1 MPDMDIILAKTGNI
15 QRCLRRIKETTGLK
29 SESLNDIDKQ
39 DIFVLNLQ
47 RAIESAVDIA
57 AHIAASE
64 GLGLAS
70 AIKDNFRFLN
80 EAGIIDENLLKKMQ
94 SMVGFRNIAVHDY
107 QSINVDILK
116 SILTENLK
124 DLEDFYTAV
133 LRRFSLGRIK
143 RGRS

>member
-15 QRCLRRIKETTGLK
+15 QKCLRRIKEATGL
-29 SESLNDIDKQ
+29 SPESLDNIDKQ

-47 RAIESAVDIA
+47 RAIEAAIDIA

-70 AIKDNFRFLN
+70 AIKDNFKFLS
-80 EAGIIDENLLKKMQ
+80 EACIIDENLLKKMQ

-124 DLEDFYTAV
+124 DLEEFYTAV
-133 LRRFSLGRIK
+133 LKKFPLS
-143 RGRS
+143 

>member
-1 MPDMDIILAKTGNI
+1 MPDKDIILAKTGNI
-15 QRCLRRIKETTGLK
+15 QRCLRRIKETTNLNP
-29 SESLNDIDKQ
+29 ESLNDIDKQ
-39 DIFVLNLQ
+39 DIFILNLQ
-47 RAIESAVDIA
+47 RATEAAIDIA

-80 EAGIIDENLLKKMQ
+80 EAGIINESLLKKMQ

-116 SILTENLK
+116 SILTGNLK
-124 DLEDFYTAV
+124 DLEEFYTAV
-133 LRRFSLGRIK
+133 LKRFPLTER
-143 RGRS
+143 

>member
-1 MPDMDIILAKTGNI
+1 MPDKDIILAKTGNI
-15 QRCLRRIKETTGLK
+15 QRCLRRIEEATNLNP
-29 SESLNDIDKQ
+29 ESLNDIDKQ

-47 RAIESAVDIA
+47 RATEAAIDIA

-70 AIKDNFRFLN
+70 TIKDNFRFLN
-80 EAGIIDENLLKKMQ
+80 EAGIIDNNLLKKMQ

-116 SILTENLK
+116 SILIGNLK
-124 DLEDFYTAV
+124 DLEEFYTTI
-133 LRRFSLGRIK
+133 LKRFILTEK
-143 RGRS
+143 

>member
-1 MPDMDIILAKTGNI
+1 MPDKDIILAKTGNI
-15 QRCLRRIKETTGLK
+15 QRCLRRIEEATNLNP
-29 SESLNDIDKQ
+29 ESLNDIDKQ

-47 RAIESAVDIA
+47 RATEAAIDIA

-70 AIKDNFRFLN
+70 TIKDNFRFLN
-80 EAGIIDENLLKKMQ
+80 EAGIIDNNLLKKMQ

-116 SILTENLK
+116 SILTGNLK
-124 DLEDFYTAV
+124 DMEEFYTAV
-133 LRRFSLGRIK
+133 LKRFSLTEK
-143 RGRS
+143 

>member
-1 MPDMDIILAKTGNI
+1 MPDMDVILAKVGNI
-15 QRCLRRIKETTGLK
+15 QRCLKRIKEATNLDPK
-29 SESLNDIDKQ
+29 SLDYVDKQ

-47 RAIESAVDIA
+47 RAMEAAIDIA

-70 AIKDNFRFLN
+70 QIKDNFRFLN
-80 EAGIIDENLLKKMQ
+80 EAGIIEENLLKKMQ

-116 SILTENLK
+116 SILIENLK
-124 DLEDFYTAV
+124 DLEEFYAV
-133 LRRFSLGRIK
+133 ILKKFPLS
-143 RGRS
+143 